1 MWSYV
6 GYLGIFWLSILVIKL
21 TRFLYLHVRPS
32 SLHRYKYN
40 KGDEQPWAFVTGSS
54 DGIGLGLAHELAQS
68 GFNIILHGRNPAKL
82 EEVRRTLGQEYP
94 QSEIRVIV
102 ADVSDSAQMQSRI
115 SSIVEELRHLH
126 LTVLINN
133 VGGPP
138 PLMKPL
144 YKPFAVHIDTDIEGM
159 LNMNIRFT
167 IYLTRALLPHLIK
180 NQKPSLIINIGSF
193 ADIGMP
199 WLSMYSGTK
208 AFINSWSS
216 ALARELNAEETRVE
230 VLAIVPVRVTD
241 VSFRKEAPTLV
252 QPNVRTFARASLQK
266 VGCGRHV
273 VAGYWVHDVV
283 ISLLGLLPGSRF
295 SKILVKSIKAESL
308 KDMKKD

>member
-1 MWSYV
+1 MWSYI
-6 GYLGIFWLSILVIKL
+6 GYLGIFWLSTLVIKL
-21 TRFLYLHVRPS
+21 TRFLHLHMRPS

-40 KGDEQPWAFVTGSS
+40 KGSEQPWAFVTGSS

-68 GFNIILHGRNPAKL
+68 GFNIILHGRNPTKL
-82 EEVRRTLGQEYP
+82 EGVRRTLGQEYP

-102 ADVSDSAQMQSRI
+102 ADVSDSAQMQMRI

-133 VGGPP
+133 IGGPP
-138 PLMKPL
+138 PLMEPL
-144 YKPFAVHIDTDIEGM
+144 YKPFASNIDTDIEGM

-167 IYLTRALLPHLIK
+167 IYLTRALLPHLTK

-193 ADIGMP
+193 ADVGMP

-208 AFINSWSS
+208 AFINGWSS
-216 ALARELNAEETRVE
+216 ALARELKAEETGVE

-283 ISLLGLLPGSRF
+283 ISLLSLLPESRF
-295 SKILVKSIKAESL
+295 SKILVKSITAESL
-308 KDMKKD
+308 KDMKRD